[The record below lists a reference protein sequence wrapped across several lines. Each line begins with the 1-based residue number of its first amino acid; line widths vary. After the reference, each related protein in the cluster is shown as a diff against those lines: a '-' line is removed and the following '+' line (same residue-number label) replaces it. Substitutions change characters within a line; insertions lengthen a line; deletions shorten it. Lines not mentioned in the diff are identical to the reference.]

1 MRASKKG
8 RRVEKKKK
16 TSNPHLRV
24 RVLQRPVADPRR
36 RLPEADRV
44 VVACRGED
52 DLAAHRRRLASRETI
67 LLFFFRAF
75 ALEFRG

>member
-8 RRVEKKKK
+8 RRRREKK

-36 RLPEADRV
+36 RLPEADGV